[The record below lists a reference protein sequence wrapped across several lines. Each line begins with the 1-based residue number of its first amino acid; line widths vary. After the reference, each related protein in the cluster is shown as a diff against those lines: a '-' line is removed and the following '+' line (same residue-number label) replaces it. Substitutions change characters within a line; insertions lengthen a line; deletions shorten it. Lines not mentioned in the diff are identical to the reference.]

1 MYLCVHVLYTGHEFL
16 NFVENRFMKTL
27 LTASLLLCC
36 ASFATAQKSKG
47 DPERDI
53 RRVLERQVAAWNA
66 GNIDEFMEGYWKS
79 DSVQFIG
86 SEIVTGWTATL
97 QRYKKNYPDKDA
109 MGVLRF
115 ELLQLQ
121 PVREDAYLI
130 TGKYFLT
137 RKQDNP
143 HGIFTLLFR
152 RKGGKWVITY
162 DHTSG

>member
-1 MYLCVHVLYTGHEFL
+1 MYLCVYVLYAGHEFL

-36 ASFATAQKSKG
+36 GSFVTGQKLKG
-47 DPERDI
+47 DAESDI
-53 RRVLERQVAAWNA
+53 RRVLDRQVAAWNA

-86 SEIVTGWTATL
+86 PEIVTGWTATL
-97 QRYKKNYPDKDA
+97 ERYKKNYPDKEA

-115 ELLQLQ
+115 DLLQLQ
-121 PVREDAYLI
+121 RVGEDAYLI
-130 TGKYFLT
+130 TGNYFLT
-137 RKQDNP
+137 RKKDNP

-152 RKGGKWVITY
+152 RKEGKWVIVY
-162 DHTSG
+162 DHTS